1 MRKNPENTKLIYQ
14 TKIFKFSYEEFIQ
27 RQAEVETVI
36 NNFIINNKVDTIVS
50 INTNIISSS
59 DVYAI
64 TTILYK
70 IKEGYVYNKIG
81 SQLPVRR

>member
-1 MRKNPENTKLIYQ
+1 MKRNPENTELIYQ
-14 TKIFKFSYEEFIQ
+14 TKIFRFSYEEFIQ
-27 RQAEVETVI
+27 RREEVETRI
-36 NNFIINNKVDTIVS
+36 NNFIINNKVDTVIS

-70 IKEGYVYNKIG
+70 IKEGYVLNRIG
-81 SQLPVRR
+81 SQLPVDK